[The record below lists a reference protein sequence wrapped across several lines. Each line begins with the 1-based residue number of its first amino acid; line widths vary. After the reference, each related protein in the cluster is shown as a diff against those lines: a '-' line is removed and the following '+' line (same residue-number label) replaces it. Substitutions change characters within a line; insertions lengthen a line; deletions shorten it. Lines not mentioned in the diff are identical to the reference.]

1 MSLTMDRH
9 GRQSRLVE
17 VGSAGQAKIARAS
30 VDVPL
35 DGFAAEIAG
44 SYLVGAGART
54 VRVRH
59 CALATT
65 LRAMDPSVSVEVAP
79 DMAVDRA
86 PGPFRFRDPAA
97 QALADGAHLAL
108 RRVRALLEGEP

>member
-1 MSLTMDRH
+1 MDRH

-65 LRAMDPSVSVEVAP
+65 LRAMDPSVRVEFAP
-79 DMAVDRA
+79 AIAVERA
-86 PGPFRFRDPAA
+86 PGPFGFRDPAA
-97 QALADGAHLAL
+97 QALADGAHFAL
-108 RRVRALLEGEP
+108 RTVRAVLEGVP